1 MKTPSFFR
9 RCALVVFFM
18 WQCPAHSN
26 TQNNAQSLA
35 TIEHAAVE
43 FIKQQHPADAILNVN
58 LQRLDKRLKLSR
70 CDNDLLVNWSPG
82 SKQIG
87 RTTVNVACTAPK
99 PWRIFVRATVEKD
112 VLAWVLNKSVRK
124 GEVLSRQLV
133 SQQSIMLGNSA
144 LLAQPNGAP
153 ISEIEPWIGQVFAR
167 AVQAGRVLT
176 DQSLQLP
183 MLVTKGESVSIT
195 YQSAQLAIKTKGV
208 ALESGSLEQKI
219 SVKNTESNKV
229 FDAIVVGRS
238 NVTILR

>member
-1 MKTPSFFR
+1 
-9 RCALVVFFM
+9 M

-112 VLAWVLNKSVRK
+112 VLAWVLNNSVRK

>member
-1 MKTPSFFR
+1 
-9 RCALVVFFM
+9 M
-18 WQCPAHSN
+18 WHCPAHSN
-26 TQNNAQSLA
+26 TQNKAQSLA
-35 TIEHAAVE
+35 TIEHAAAE
-43 FIKQQHPADAILNVN
+43 FIKQQHPADAILNVD

-112 VLAWVLNKSVRK
+112 VLAWVLNNSVRK